1 MALGKILTANNLR
14 MRGIVIMVWCFMCKK
29 YGENADHFF
38 FLHCEMAKELWYIIF
53 CIFGVYWVMLNL
65 VLDMFVCWKEREG
78 AGGLD

>member
-1 MALGKILTANNLR
+1 MGKILTANNLR

-29 YGENADHFF
+29 YGENANHFF
-38 FLHCEMAKELWYIIF
+38 LYITF

-65 VLDMFVCWKEREG
+65 VLDMLVCWKEREG